1 MAYRLFSLGHQMQR
15 LVLSA
20 EHSLLSG
27 KKESGGKVS
36 INSCPQLRKAL
47 QLTMHASGLG
57 GIG

>member
-1 MAYRLFSLGHQMQR
+1 MQR

-36 INSCPQLRKAL
+36 INSEPKISIVAIPVQTVESIL
-47 QLTMHASGLG
+47 
-57 GIG
+57 